1 MIIHPNLPEGMIV
14 LEPALNRLNRPD
26 EVWFDALGS
35 SALWV
40 AIVSDDTVQ
49 FSGYCSGN
57 NISVVDIQ
65 SPKEIID
72 WMTARNFVTEEAIL
86 EYYKGKR

>member
-1 MIIHPNLPEGMIV
+1 MIVHPNLPEGMII

-35 SALWV
+35 SGLWV
-40 AIVSDDTVQ
+40 AVVSEDAVQ

-57 NISVVDIQ
+57 NISVVDIKPPQ
-65 SPKEIID
+65 EIIH
-72 WMTARNFVTEEAIL
+72 WMEARNFVTEVEIL
-86 EYYKGKR
+86 DYYKGKR